1 MNKHNNICFID
12 NFQRTPI
19 FEELSTRLN
28 KKNVYWITLNKNVF
42 NSLRENFSE
51 KNILYLKKFVNKKST
66 NFIKEKKINEIYLSD
81 RILRE
86 NGLLGLNFLKNI
98 ESNIYDFINK
108 NKIKLIIGEFTW
120 GHELIT
126 FRIIKNNKLNCK
138 YLNIQPLRIPYTR
151 SGFFT
156 EEDQKILINLY
167 NKKDNK
173 KFDQKK
179 YNIEVKK
186 RSKKNVNLI
195 LKKSLKI
202 FNKNFF
208 HEEDIFYIPKLKK
221 IITNIEYI
229 KNILFY
235 KLIKKEKEV
244 IDKNKFNILYALQ
257 VQPEAGSDVKS
268 RYYENQENLILNIYK
283 SLSNNSHLYIKEH
296 NAAIGLRNIE
306 FYKNIKKYPNI
317 FILDENYNVNKKLK
331 KFNLI
336 ISQAGTI
343 AYESAM
349 KNITSFT
356 FANCFFNKLKN
367 CHKINIEDLK
377 NCINLEEL
385 LKSKNKDNKNKLSV
399 KNFKK
404 FVHQRSFEGII
415 SNTITNPKILDKK
428 NIEILSNEINKFI

>member
-1 MNKHNNICFID
+1 MNKHNNVCFID

-42 NSLRENFSE
+42 NSLRENFLE

-156 EEDQKILINLY
+156 EEDQKILINLN
-167 NKKDNK
+167 NKKNNK

-235 KLIKKEKEV
+235 KLIKK
-244 IDKNKFNILYALQ
+244 
-257 VQPEAGSDVKS
+257 
-268 RYYENQENLILNIYK
+268 
-283 SLSNNSHLYIKEH
+283 
-296 NAAIGLRNIE
+296 
-306 FYKNIKKYPNI
+306 KK
-317 FILDENYNVNKKLK
+317 K
-331 KFNLI
+331 
-336 ISQAGTI
+336 
-343 AYESAM
+343 
-349 KNITSFT
+349 
-356 FANCFFNKLKN
+356 
-367 CHKINIEDLK
+367 
-377 NCINLEEL
+377 
-385 LKSKNKDNKNKLSV
+385 
-399 KNFKK
+399 
-404 FVHQRSFEGII
+404 
-415 SNTITNPKILDKK
+415 
-428 NIEILSNEINKFI
+428 

>member
-1 MNKHNNICFID
+1 M
-12 NFQRTPI
+12 
-19 FEELSTRLN
+19 
-28 KKNVYWITLNKNVF
+28 
-42 NSLRENFSE
+42 
-51 KNILYLKKFVNKKST
+51 
-66 NFIKEKKINEIYLSD
+66 
-81 RILRE
+81 
-86 NGLLGLNFLKNI
+86 LGLNFLKNI

-202 FNKNFF
+202 FNK
-208 HEEDIFYIPKLKK
+208 IFMRRYILYSKK
-221 IITNIEYI
+221 KKTITNIEYI

-235 KLIKKEKEV
+235 KLIKKEKV

-257 VQPEAGSDVKS
+257 
-268 RYYENQENLILNIYK
+268 
-283 SLSNNSHLYIKEH
+283 
-296 NAAIGLRNIE
+296 
-306 FYKNIKKYPNI
+306 
-317 FILDENYNVNKKLK
+317 
-331 KFNLI
+331 FNL
-336 ISQAGTI
+336 
-343 AYESAM
+343 
-349 KNITSFT
+349 
-356 FANCFFNKLKN
+356 KLVR
-367 CHKINIEDLK
+367 C
-377 NCINLEEL
+377 
-385 LKSKNKDNKNKLSV
+385 
-399 KNFKK
+399 
-404 FVHQRSFEGII
+404 
-415 SNTITNPKILDKK
+415 
-428 NIEILSNEINKFI
+428 